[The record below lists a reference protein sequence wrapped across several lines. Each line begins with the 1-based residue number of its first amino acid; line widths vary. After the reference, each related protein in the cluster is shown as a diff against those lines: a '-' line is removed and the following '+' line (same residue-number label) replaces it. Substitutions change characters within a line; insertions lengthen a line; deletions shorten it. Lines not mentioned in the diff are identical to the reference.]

1 MMINLVKTEYAIAGL
16 ILITL
21 LIFWLLW
28 LMEER
33 QLKQI
38 GQSLTAQ
45 PSQEVFSDAMVANLP
60 TPAQRYL
67 RHAIQP
73 GTPLASSLSLKF
85 TGNTQF
91 GAGSKPWPLKG
102 TDIVIAPKRGF
113 IWKETLQ
120 TGLLTQNGLL
130 YYANGKGRVRWNF
143 FQLIPDIAKSGGG
156 SENAAKAMLGR
167 FITKYIWTPFT
178 FLPQQGAV
186 WEAIDDEH
194 AKVTVSVDGTPVTI
208 TLTIDADGRLQES
221 VSMRWGAKTQDGSF
235 AYFPYGIKVEEEKT
249 FGGYTIPS
257 RLSAAWC
264 YGDVNRKPPLIF
276 HYAIEQ
282 ANFS

>member
-1 MMINLVKTEYAIAGL
+1 MTNLVKTEFAIAGL
-16 ILITL
+16 IFITL
-21 LIFWLLW
+21 LIFWFLW

-33 QLKQI
+33 QLRRI
-38 GQSLTAQ
+38 GQSLAAQ
-45 PSQEVFSDAMVANLP
+45 SSQEIFSEAMIADLP
-60 TPAQRYL
+60 IPAQRYL
-67 RHAIQP
+67 RHAIQV

-91 GAGSKPWPLKG
+91 GAKSKLWPLKG
-102 TDIVIAPKRGF
+102 TEILITPQRGF
-113 IWKETLQ
+113 LWKETLQ

-143 FQLIPDIAKSGGG
+143 FELIPDPAKSGGG
-156 SENAAKAMLGR
+156 TNDAAKAMLGR
-167 FITKYIWTPFT
+167 FITKYIWTPFA

-208 TLTIDADGRLQES
+208 TLTIDAEGRLQES
-221 VSMRWGAKTQDGSF
+221 VSLRWGAKTEDGSF

-249 FGGYTIPS
+249 FDGYTIPS

-264 YGDVNRKPPLIF
+264 YGDVDREPPLVF
-276 HYAIEQ
+276 HYAIEK
-282 ANFS
+282 AHFS